1 MAWAEPGQG
10 NSIAQRALEI
20 GRAASMIAA
29 TLAGSWRVSGGF
41 AEGRQSG
48 TRRSE
53 GAEEQVEGLVLFVTT
68 GPSSWFFLAC
78 YVLAAVRT
86 QGNTMFR
93 RGSTQKS

>member
-1 MAWAEPGQG
+1 
-10 NSIAQRALEI
+10 
-20 GRAASMIAA
+20 MIAA

-41 AEGRQSG
+41 AEGRRSG